1 MLFHS
6 ALYANTI
13 EIVSPFGPG
22 GPGSLT
28 ARKIQETF
36 NDPAYIV
43 AHRPGGSSQIAI
55 RHVHKENAVMIFL
68 SIMSFVS
75 IDKMNSDVK
84 KIVTDDLEIVASIG
98 VLPMLLFCNADTGIK
113 NLADLQNYKKPLSFG
128 TTGIGTGDHYT
139 TQLLINKL
147 PTKNHVIV
155 PYATGGS
162 KPIFDLLGNQINCMW
177 VQYAVHNQHLANP
190 KLNAL
195 MVTNP
200 VNEQIPLWDKEF
212 KEKFP
217 LTNVIGLAISKK
229 LPAEVREKILF
240 DIRNKFDASFEK
252 EIKALGITPYV
263 KYGKDAQIIQEINRD
278 TLKYLIK
285 NNLIE

>member
-1 MLFHS
+1 M
-6 ALYANTI
+6 T
-13 EIVSPFGPG
+13 
-22 GPGSLT
+22 
-28 ARKIQETF
+28 
-36 NDPAYIV
+36 
-43 AHRPGGSSQIAI
+43 HRPGGSSQIAI
-55 RHVHKENAVMIFL
+55 RHVHKENAILVFL

-75 IDKMNSDVK
+75 TDKMNPDVK

-98 VLPMLLFCNADTGIK
+98 ILPMLLFCNADTGIK
-113 NLADLQNYKKPLSFG
+113 NLTDLQNYKKPLSFG

-147 PTKNHVIV
+147 PNKDHVIV

-200 VNEQIPLWDKEF
+200 VSEKIPLWDKEF

-217 LTNVIGLAISKK
+217 LTNIIGLAISKK
-229 LPAEVREKILF
+229 LPADVREKILF

-252 EIKALGITPYV
+252 EIRALGITPYV
-263 KYGKDAQIIQEINRD
+263 KYGKDVQIIQEINRD
-278 TLKYLIK
+278 TLRYLIK
-285 NNLIE
+285 NNLIEQEKIN